1 MTVSRSRSRFMLM
14 AAGLLLAVAALTGCS
29 GAQVDLQESTA
40 GLLQSGVLEVTTA
53 AAAGDYETAQL
64 ALNAL
69 QAHVLTAAA
78 AGQVAAAR
86 SAEIQSAINLVQADL
101 AAAIVASTPTPTPT
115 PTSTPTP
122 TPDSGDE
129 KGNGNGKGACKKDNT
144 CDESDD

>member
-1 MTVSRSRSRFMLM
+1 MTVSRSRFMLM

-53 AAAGDYETAQL
+53 AAAGDYETAQS

-78 AGQVAAAR
+78 AGQVTAAR

-115 PTSTPTP
+115 PTPTTDP
-122 TPDSGDE
+122 GDE
-129 KGNGNGKGACKKDNT
+129 KGNGNDKGTCKKDNT